1 MTIKDILAANEPL
14 KRLCDR
20 RLASYPKMRE
30 LAKLRKAVEQE
41 VDFYMAE
48 EGKAIATYAE
58 VDGNGA
64 PIFLEDG
71 RLRLKDIESKIAFEK
86 EIEKLRCTEVDGIEP
101 VALSEKDFH
110 SSDDLPTISE
120 MVVLEPLV
128 IFEE

>member
-14 KRLCDR
+14 KHLCDR

-30 LAKLRKAVEQE
+30 LAKLRKVVEQE
-41 VDFYMAE
+41 VDFYLAE
-48 EGKAIATYAE
+48 ESKAIAAYAE

-71 RLRLKDIESKIAFEK
+71 RLRLKDMESKIAFEK
-86 EIEKLRCTEVDGIEP
+86 EIEKLRCTEADGIEP
-101 VALSEKDFH
+101 VALSEKDFR